1 LFSVQPAPGTGVPAL
16 FWAGSKRPAGNP
28 MNAMTPTASDMDA
41 DLMTRRDVGSD
52 RPWARR

>member
-1 LFSVQPAPGTGVPAL
+1 
-16 FWAGSKRPAGNP
+16 